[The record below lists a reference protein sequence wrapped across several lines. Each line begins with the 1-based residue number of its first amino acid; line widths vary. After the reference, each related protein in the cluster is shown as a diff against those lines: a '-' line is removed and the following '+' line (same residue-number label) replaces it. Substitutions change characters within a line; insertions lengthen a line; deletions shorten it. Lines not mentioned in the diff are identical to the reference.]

1 MEPHARDKHPD
12 KIEVF
17 ICMWMSLLGKSRH
30 IWLPPLR
37 FACKKEGVLPRFSQ
51 NKVSMAAHGEELG
64 EADT

>member
-1 MEPHARDKHPD
+1 
-12 KIEVF
+12 
-17 ICMWMSLLGKSRH
+17 MWMSLLGKSQH

-37 FACKKEGVLPRFSQ
+37 FASKKEGVLPRFSQ